1 MTIKYPRR
9 LVNTRRRLTVQSALL
24 ALTLQPPLI
33 WRFSQERFVVSLAL
47 GGVALAALV
56 LAYRGLRYLAREER
70 QHPQPT
76 SDMTFVFTL
85 VATFPAAIST
95 FLLILLFEM

>member
-1 MTIKYPRR
+1 MTTKYPRR
-9 LVNTRRRLTVQSALL
+9 LVNTRAQLTAQCVLSALM
-24 ALTLQPPLI
+24 LQPPLI
-33 WRFSQERFVVSLAL
+33 WRFTQERFVVSLAL
-47 GGVALAALV
+47 VGIALAALV
-56 LAYRGLRYLAREER
+56 LSYRGLRYLAREEHR
-70 QHPQPT
+70 HPQPT